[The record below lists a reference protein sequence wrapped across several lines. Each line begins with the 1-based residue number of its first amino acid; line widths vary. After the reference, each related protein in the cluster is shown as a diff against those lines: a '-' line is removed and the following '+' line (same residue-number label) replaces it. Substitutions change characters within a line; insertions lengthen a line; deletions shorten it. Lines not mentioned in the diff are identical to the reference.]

1 MLMIKPDTKPRAGAE
16 TRPLQMTLPAASPA
30 ALRHAQTLAML
41 MSQAAARFAGN
52 SAASVAL
59 VPLALRADTWTE
71 LFAMQDAVWQRSREL
86 QQDWLQGW
94 AGWLQ
99 EYADLNR
106 ANTLSEHLEQQFNL
120 VAQVGS
126 LLKDQIAD
134 VLNLQENIQ
143 VGYGFWMAQKAT
155 TPAEP

>member
-16 TRPLQMTLPAASPA
+16 TRPLQATLPAASPA
-30 ALRHAQTLAML
+30 ALQHAQTFAML

-52 SAASVAL
+52 GAASAAL
-59 VPLALRADTWTE
+59 VPLAGRADTWAE
-71 LFAMQDAVWQRSREL
+71 LFAMQAAVWQRTWQL
-86 QQDWLQGW
+86 QQEWLQGW

-99 EYADLNR
+99 EYADLKR
-106 ANTLSEHLEQQFNL
+106 ANTLSEHLEQQYNL

-126 LLKDQIAD
+126 LLKDQAAD

-143 VGYGFWMAQKAT
+143 VGYGFWVAQKAAA
-155 TPAEP
+155 PAKP